1 MGVDQP
7 LDLGTQICVGAAG
20 LMQISDPIGP
30 GAVFEGLEK
39 NRFHVGS
46 LQFHGLS
53 TSSGQLGARV

>member
-1 MGVDQP
+1 MGVQQS
-7 LDLGTQICVGAAG
+7 LDLGEQVCIAPAG
-20 LMQISDPIGP
+20 LLQVSDPIGP
-30 GAVFEGLEK
+30 GVVFEGLGK